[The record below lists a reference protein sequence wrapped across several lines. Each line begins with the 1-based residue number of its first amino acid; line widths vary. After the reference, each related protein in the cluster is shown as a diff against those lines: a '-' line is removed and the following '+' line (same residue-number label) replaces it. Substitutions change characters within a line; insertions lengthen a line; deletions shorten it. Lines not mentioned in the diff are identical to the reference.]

1 MKKLVMFGILILV
14 ASMALAQSPQP
25 QKKTKTFTARTTKR
39 VRPAPSPPP
48 LRKENTEGVLARAAR
63 GGNPLQLLNP
73 KAPPEVYGRAEDNVF
88 LDPETGKWKGIKLL
102 TINF

>member
-1 MKKLVMFGILILV
+1 MKKLVMFGILMVV
-14 ASMALAQSPQP
+14 ASLVFAQPPQT
-25 QKKTKTFTARTTKR
+25 QKKTKTFTAKTVTKA
-39 VRPAPSPPP
+39 RPAPSPPP

-63 GGNPLQLLNP
+63 GGNPFQMLNP
-73 KAPPEVYGRAEDNVF
+73 KAPAAYGRAEDNVF